1 MSEKVNNLNDLKV
14 IYKTAKNNYNTA
26 LKDYNDALNQ
36 LNLNNISPNPNNDIT
51 SGVVTTKDN
60 VKMGTTTAFATDYL
74 DDTTDEFQ
82 SKMTYTGPTTLGTI
96 YSNQFVQR
104 DLTELTTSDVSLY
117 NTDNPKVVMDA
128 SGLTADISSDT
139 CDMTMFNRCDG
150 YAKMENKS
158 YYGLSKNDDGCSCY
172 VFDDLGT
179 NATVKTTDVSVNGD
193 FTAPDEMNYFGIM
206 FDGGLYYLT
215 EKNYSDN
222 FEDIYKVNSARTVFI
237 AHDSGSSDLQD
248 TDRNP
253 FTGSGP
259 NTLTI
264 TSLGTYECGTSAT

>member
-1 MSEKVNNLNDLKV
+1 MSEKVNNLNTLKGT
-14 IYKTAKNNYNTA
+14 YNTAKNNYN
-26 LKDYNDALNQ
+26 DALNKYNNALKQ
-36 LNLNNISPNPNNDIT
+36 LNLNNISPNANNVIT
-51 SGVVTTKDN
+51 SGEVTTKDN

-74 DDTTDEFQ
+74 DDMSGEFQ

-104 DLTELTTSDVSLY
+104 DLTELTTSDVPLNNSDP
-117 NTDNPKVVMDA
+117 TVVMDA
-128 SGLTADISSDT
+128 TGLTADISSDT

-179 NATVKTTDVSVNGD
+179 NATVKTTDVSVNGS
-193 FTAPDEMNYFGIM
+193 FTAPNEMNYFGIM

-222 FEDIYKVNSARTVFI
+222 FQDIYTVDSAKTVFI
-237 AHDSGSSDLQD
+237 AHDSGGGVNKDD
-248 TDRNP
+248 TRNP

>member
-1 MSEKVNNLNDLKV
+1 MSEKVNNLNTLKGT
-14 IYKTAKNNYNTA
+14 YNTAKNNYN
-26 LKDYNDALNQ
+26 DALNKYNNALKQ
-36 LNLNNISPNPNNDIT
+36 LNLNNISPNANNDIT

-74 DDTTDEFQ
+74 DTTGEFQ
-82 SKMTYTGPTTLGTI
+82 SKMTYTGPTTSATI

-104 DLTELTTSDVSLY
+104 DLTELTTSDVPLNNSDP
-117 NTDNPKVVMDA
+117 TVVMDA
-128 SGLTADISSDT
+128 TGLTADISSDT

-150 YAKMENKS
+150 YAKMTNRN

-179 NATVKTTDVSVNGD
+179 NATVKTTDVSVND
-193 FTAPDEMNYFGIM
+193 SFNAPDEMNYFGIM

-222 FEDIYKVNSARTVFI
+222 FEDIYTV
-237 AHDSGSSDLQD
+237 DSTKTNLVYDGIKDA
-248 TDRNP
+248 TRNP

-264 TSLGTYECGTSAT
+264 TSLGTYDCGTSAT